1 MKTLLA
7 LILLAAIPAHA
18 IIIETPTSLTFD
30 LYWGQNDTRWGM
42 PFHFDN
48 GTRGEIL
55 ESGTALIMLGHHSAN
70 PYSFMVEIH
79 PTDRSLWSNF
89 MVTFQ
94 GWHQDALFQ
103 IIPDAVW
110 GTATAPAIGLAP
122 DHLFAIEGND
132 HAVRVVIGALSV
144 PEGNGPWD
152 AAIMLTFSGALL
164 IGMMIGKCHFHL

>member
-1 MKTLLA
+1 MKVFTLIIAFLSS
-7 LILLAAIPAHA
+7 LTAHA

-55 ESGTALIMLGHHSAN
+55 ESGTALIMLSQHSAN

-79 PTDRSLWSNF
+79 PLDRSLWSNF

-94 GWHQDALFQ
+94 GWQQNVLFQ

-110 GTATAPAIGLAP
+110 GTATAPAIGWEIP
-122 DHLFAIEGND
+122 RDHLFAIEGND
-132 HAVRVVIGALSV
+132 HAVRVVLGALPV
-144 PEGNGPWD
+144 PEGG
-152 AAIMLTFSGALL
+152 ATISMLGFAMGCLMALF
-164 IGMMIGKCHFHL
+164 IKSPYRT